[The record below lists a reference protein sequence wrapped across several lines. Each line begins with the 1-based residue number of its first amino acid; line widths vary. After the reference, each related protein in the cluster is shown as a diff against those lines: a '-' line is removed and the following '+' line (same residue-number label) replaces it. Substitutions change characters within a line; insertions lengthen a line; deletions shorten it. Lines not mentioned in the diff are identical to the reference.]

1 MGFSPNSYIV
11 REVTHSD
18 LDVLYPV
25 PSHNIY
31 AGPMFVAC
39 QISRDPA
46 GSLS

>member
-11 REVTHSD
+11 HEATHSD
-18 LDVLYPV
+18 LDVLFPM
-25 PSHNIY
+25 PSHIH
-31 AGPMFVAC
+31 AGPMFMAC